1 MGDKLQLVIGA
12 ALLIC
17 AYLWMAQAP
26 GCTRDSTATEIQT
39 HQPATRADA
48 SAYARPLGVVARHA
62 TKETG
67 CCHDNSTARVTG
79 HGNESRG
86 NYRACLM
93 RDRLS
98 QPSRPMPLPPANH
111 TGSCPSWVEV
121 AGGRI
126 ERPSPGNEPGALP
139 LHKPAQS

>member
-39 HQPATRADA
+39 HQPATRA
-48 SAYARPLGVVARHA
+48 H
-62 TKETG
+62 
-67 CCHDNSTARVTG
+67 
-79 HGNESRG
+79 RG
-86 NYRACLM
+86 TLN
-93 RDRLS
+93 
-98 QPSRPMPLPPANH
+98 
-111 TGSCPSWVEV
+111 GV

-126 ERPSPGNEPGALP
+126 ERPSPGNEPGVLP